1 MSELRSIADWVGVS
15 ANGGKFPEAAQ
26 KLNQPEEPQPALEGY
41 QVKTVRELG
50 GLLIEEPEA

>member
-1 MSELRSIADWVGVS
+1 MSESRPIADWVGVS

-26 KLNQPEEPQPALEGY
+26 KLNQPEKPQTALKDY
-41 QVKTVRELG
+41 QIETVKQLG

>member
-26 KLNQPEEPQPALEGY
+26 KLDQPKKPRPALEDY
-41 QVKTVRELG
+41 QVKTVRKLG